1 MQFILTGFT
10 HDMGCRVFE
19 FDRLGE
25 DGMRTKCTVR
35 ADLALIR
42 RYGIQIQE
50 LPLLCRGLLDRS
62 DARDEMPSLIF
73 NEQEMR
79 TWADE
84 RSAASELAA
93 RKRKS
98 RHLEQSSSTAPVN

>member
-10 HDMGCRVFE
+10 HDLGCRVFE

-25 DGMRTKCTVR
+25 DRLRTKCTVR

-42 RYGIQIQE
+42 RYGIQIQD

-62 DARDEMPSLIF
+62 DECSEMPSLTF
-73 NEQEMR
+73 TEQEMR
-79 TWADE
+79 NCADE
-84 RSAASELAA
+84 RTAARELAA
-93 RKRKS
+93 SKRKS
-98 RHLEQSSSTAPVN
+98 RKPFGLGAQPS